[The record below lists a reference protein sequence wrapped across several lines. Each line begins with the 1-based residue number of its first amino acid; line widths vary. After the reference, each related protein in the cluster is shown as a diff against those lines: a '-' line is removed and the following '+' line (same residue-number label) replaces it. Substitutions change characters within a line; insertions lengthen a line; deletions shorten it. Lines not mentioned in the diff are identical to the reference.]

1 MYEYSGKS
9 LVDDNTRVYKGG
21 SWRDRAYYMNPGS
34 RRFLEEEQR
43 TSYIGFRCAM
53 DRVGSPVGLGGK

>member
-34 RRFLEEEQR
+34 R
-43 TSYIGFRCAM
+43 GF
-53 DRVGSPVGLGGK
+53 